1 MNKKKIIQTLET
13 IATYL
18 ELKGENP
25 FKISAFRKAAAA
37 LENDPRSIEEMDD
50 VTKIKG
56 IGKGTAAVIHDL
68 LETGSSSDLQSLKEE
83 IPVGLP
89 LLLKIPGL
97 GGKKIAKLYKELGV
111 DSADSLKEACESG
124 KVSELAGFGKKTV
137 EKLLKELETFGQRSE
152 RHPIWQLEENVK
164 EINRVLES
172 ISEIDRFSVAG
183 SFRRVTE
190 TSKDVDFIIA
200 SAEPLVVK
208 DQLMEKMHYSEVIA
222 AGDTKIS
229 FVLQGDDPANVDF
242 RIVTDAEYP
251 TALHHFTGSKEHNV
265 RMRQIAKERN
275 EKISEY
281 GVEQADG
288 SVVTFETE
296 KAFFEH
302 FDLPFIPPTLRAGHA
317 EFERYEEIEKLVQLS
332 DIQSDLHMHTTWSDG
347 AHTVQEMGAA
357 LMARGYRYA
366 VITDHSQYLKVA
378 NGLTPERLEK
388 QKEEILAFNHEH
400 SDFHLLRGTEMDI
413 LPDGTLDFD
422 DAVMEDLDF
431 VIASIH
437 SSFSQPQEQIMERLH
452 NALKNPHVDMIAH
465 PTGRVIH
472 QRDGY
477 NPNMEQLIQWAKEYG
492 KILELNA
499 NPYRLDLCVAHLEM
513 AAAAGVP
520 VAINTDAHAI
530 EQLRYMDIGA
540 KYAQKAW
547 LHRDMIVNTWDLDR
561 FLAFINKEK

>member
-1 MNKKKIIQTLET
+1 MNKKKIINTLET

-37 LENDPRSIEEMDD
+37 LENDPRSIEEIED

-68 LETGSSSDLQSLKEE
+68 LETGESSDLASLKEE
-83 IPVGLP
+83 VPAGLP

-97 GGKKIAKLYKELGV
+97 GGKKIAKLYQELGV
-111 DSADSLKEACESG
+111 DSADSLKVACESG
-124 KVSELAGFGKKTV
+124 KVGELAGFGKKTV

-164 EINRVLES
+164 EINAVLET
-172 ISEIDRFSVAG
+172 IEEIERFSVAG
-183 SFRRVTE
+183 SFRRVAE
-190 TSKDVDFIIA
+190 TSKDIDFIIA
-200 SAEPLVVK
+200 SAQPLVVK
-208 DQLMEKMHYSEVIA
+208 DKLLAALSYTEIVA

-229 FVLQGDDPANVDF
+229 VILAGDDAANADF

-265 RMRQIAKERN
+265 RMRQIAKERD

-281 GVEQADG
+281 GVEQPDG
-288 SVVTFETE
+288 SVLTFETE
-296 KAFFEH
+296 EAFFNH
-302 FDLPFIPPTLRAGHA
+302 FDLPFIPPTLRAGHT
-317 EFERYEEIEKLVQLS
+317 EFERHADIPHLVTLA
-332 DIQSDLHMHTTWSDG
+332 DIRSDLHMHTTWSDG
-347 AHTVQEMGAA
+347 AHTVREMGEA
-357 LMARGYRYA
+357 LIERGYDYA
-366 VITDHSQYLKVA
+366 VITDHSHYLKVA
-378 NGLTPERLEK
+378 NGLTPERLEQ
-388 QKEEILAFNHEH
+388 QKEEIYAFNHAHPE
-400 SDFHLLRGTEMDI
+400 FHLLRGTEMDI
-413 LPDGTLDFD
+413 LPDGSLDFSD
-422 DAVMEDLDF
+422 DVMSSLDF

-452 NALKNPHVDMIAH
+452 TALKNPHVDMIAH

-477 NPNMEQLIQWAKEYG
+477 NPDMAQLIAWAKEYG

-499 NPYRLDLCVAHLEM
+499 NPYRLDLCVEHLEM
-513 AAAAGVP
+513 AAKAGVP

-530 EQLRYMDIGA
+530 EQLRYMDIGT

-547 LHRDMIVNTWDLDR
+547 LYKDMIVNTWSFEKFMD
-561 FLAFINKEK
+561 FLNNK

>member
-1 MNKKKIIQTLET
+1 MHKKNIVNVLET

-37 LENDPRSIEEMDD
+37 LENDPRSIEEIDD
-50 VTKIKG
+50 VTKLKG
-56 IGKGTAAVIHDL
+56 IGKGTATVIHDL
-68 LETGSSSDLQSLKEE
+68 LETGVSRDLESLKQEV
-83 IPVGLP
+83 PAGLP
-89 LLLKIPGL
+89 PLLKIPGL

-111 DSADSLKEACESG
+111 DSAESLKAACESG
-124 KVSELAGFGKKTV
+124 QVSELAGFGKKTV
-137 EKLLKELETFGQRSE
+137 EKLLKELETFGKRSE
-152 RHPIWQLEENVK
+152 RHPVWQLEVNVH
-164 EINRVLES
+164 EVNDVLAS
-172 ISEIDRFSVAG
+172 IEEIDRFSVAG

-190 TSKDVDFIIA
+190 TSKDIDFIIA
-200 SAEPLVVK
+200 SSEPAIVK
-208 DQLMEKMHYSEVIA
+208 EKLLAQLAYTEIIA

-229 FVLQGDDPANVDF
+229 VVLTGDDPANVDF

-281 GVEQADG
+281 GVEQPDG
-288 SVVTFETE
+288 SVLTFETE
-296 KAFFEH
+296 EAFFNH

-317 EFERYEEIEKLVQLS
+317 EFEQHEYIPDLVTLE

-347 AHTVQEMGAA
+347 AHTVREMGEA
-357 LMARGYRYA
+357 LIEKGYKYA

-378 NGLTPERLEK
+378 NGLTPERLEQ
-388 QKEEILAFNHEH
+388 QKEEILAFNHAH
-400 SDFHLLRGTEMDI
+400 PDFHLLRGTEMDI
-413 LPDGTLDFD
+413 LPDGSLDFKD
-422 DAVMEDLDF
+422 EVMADLDF

-452 NALKNPHVDMIAH
+452 NAMKNPHVDMIAH

-477 NPNMEQLIQWAKEYG
+477 NPDVAQLIAWAKEYG

-499 NPYRLDLCVAHLEM
+499 NPYRLDLCVEHLEM

-520 VAINTDAHAI
+520 IAINTDAHAI
-530 EQLRYMDIGA
+530 EQLRYMDIGT

-547 LHRDMIVNTWDLDR
+547 LHKDLIVNTWDFEQFMT
-561 FLAFINKEK
+561 FLNKK